1 MSLNLFGNSD
11 TKTLKTEC
19 LKAKIP
25 PSGGI
30 FALKSVVVSFE
41 NLVGRRLVGDLVD
54 LLKVLMD
61 VVHLFAV
68 QMIVRFEELQHLR
81 DLSFLLFHL
90 ILKFFAQLEI
100 V

>member
-1 MSLNLFGNSD
+1 MSSDLFGNSD

-19 LKAKIP
+19 HKTKIP
-25 PSGGI
+25 PSGGV
-30 FALKSVVVSFE
+30 FVLKGGVVSFE

>member
-1 MSLNLFGNSD
+1 MSSDLFGNSD
-11 TKTLKTEC
+11 MKTLKTEC
-19 LKAKIP
+19 HKAKIP

-41 NLVGRRLVGDLVD
+41 NLVGRLVGDLVD
-54 LLKVLMD
+54 LLKVLMGD
-61 VVHLFAV
+61 LVHLFVV